1 MDNKL
6 TLLKR
11 KLFLDKRSA
20 LYLHDNINSTVLKKL
35 YRSKYPK
42 DVEFKKIYKLSID
55 KGHHLSPD
63 PPIFTPF
70 TRRKNDEQST
80 LFSLDGPLQ
89 RLHAD
94 IADINYLKP
103 NVTEPKYI
111 LVVVDLFS
119 SFTYIVPLQN
129 RGLLN
134 KAMEIFYDTIHH
146 SRNTLK
152 KGKNPDNVPP
162 LYIQTDMEFHRN
174 DIKLLNAQYNVEM
187 YSSKM
192 NSGHAFAAE
201 QKIRELKKILT
212 KQSRALTGRR
222 NLHKNLKDAITQMNL
237 TTNAKYNVKPGK
249 VQKKTIENNSLTKVY
264 NQYRLNKVQ
273 KNHARIVRYETEILK
288 KKNRHLRELF
298 MGDLVYVEAGR
309 IKKKDQPTKLTKKTT
324 DLKPHFNTK
333 VLYKVINKVIHRESG
348 PFVHHFYRVT
358 PVDRK
363 NKNISHRLARDEV
376 FAIVNNTI
384 Y

>member
-1 MDNKL
+1 MQ
-6 TLLKR
+6 
-11 KLFLDKRSA
+11 
-20 LYLHDNINSTVLKKL
+20 NIMLNLE
-35 YRSKYPK
+35 KYK
-42 DVEFKKIYKLSID
+42 
-55 KGHHLSPD
+55 
-63 PPIFTPF
+63 
-70 TRRKNDEQST
+70 
-80 LFSLDGPLQ
+80 
-89 RLHAD
+89 
-94 IADINYLKP
+94 
-103 NVTEPKYI
+103 
-111 LVVVDLFS
+111 
-119 SFTYIVPLQN
+119 
-129 RGLLN
+129 
-134 KAMEIFYDTIHH
+134 
-146 SRNTLK
+146 
-152 KGKNPDNVPP
+152 
-162 LYIQTDMEFHRN
+162 
-174 DIKLLNAQYNVEM
+174 
-187 YSSKM
+187 
-192 NSGHAFAAE
+192 
-201 QKIRELKKILT
+201 
-212 KQSRALTGRR
+212 
-222 NLHKNLKDAITQMNL
+222 
-237 TTNAKYNVKPGK
+237 
-249 VQKKTIENNSLTKVY
+249 KKTIENNSLTKVY